1 MNKII
6 KILLIIFVIA
16 ILGGII
22 AFIAVG
28 NTANAKEYKLGNDT
42 IKSIKTIVEKRQV
55 VSTSTKVENG
65 ITIKEIEY
73 KSDSVQDD
81 LLKYTQYLR
90 DEGGFYLTKDMDLS
104 QIPSKIELGKQSSA
118 KGKLVMMIIEYNSY
132 GYKIII
138 QKGEGTLNKY

>member
-81 LLKYTQYLR
+81 
-90 DEGGFYLTKDMDLS
+90 
-104 QIPSKIELGKQSSA
+104 
-118 KGKLVMMIIEYNSY
+118 
-132 GYKIII
+132 
-138 QKGEGTLNKY
+138 